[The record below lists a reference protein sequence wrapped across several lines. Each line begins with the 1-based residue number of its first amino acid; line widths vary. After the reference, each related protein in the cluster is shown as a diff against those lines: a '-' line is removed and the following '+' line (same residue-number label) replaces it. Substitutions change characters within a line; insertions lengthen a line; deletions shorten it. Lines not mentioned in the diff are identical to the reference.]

1 LPNIDTAYSFL
12 SSSIIGSRLRCIGH
26 RLMLVDIL
34 SIAIV
39 ELLADLLGEGQ
50 VNVLAGGCSQLC
62 DTLLLSIFALLNLRD
77 CYALLGGKV
86 LTADS
91 DQVNGLVNTGLDGF
105 RESNLYWR
113 FNRGNN
119 GDIVASLL
127 GNLLA
132 IVVAIAVVSIS
143 WGGLA
148 DSHHLGVTFLLKGHF
163 HSLGS
168 GVDNLLLV
176 YVNTDLIGNNFY
188 RFTAD
193 SPGDWVA
200 LFPVNYLYNW
210 N

>member
-1 LPNIDTAYSFL
+1 LPNIDSACLLL
-12 SSSIIGSRLRCIGH
+12 SSSSVGSRLRCIGD

-77 CYALLGGKV
+77 CDALLCGEV
-86 LTADS
+86 LAADS
-91 DQVNGLVNTGLDGF
+91 DQVNGLVNTGLDGL

-168 GVDNLLLV
+168 GVNNLLLV
-176 YVNTDLIGNNFY
+176 YVNTYFVGDNFY
-188 RFTAD
+188 RFTAN
-193 SPGDWVA
+193 SPGDCVA
-200 LFPVNYLYNW
+200 LLPVNDLDNW

>member
-1 LPNIDTAYSFL
+1 
-12 SSSIIGSRLRCIGH
+12 
-26 RLMLVDIL
+26 MLVDIL

-77 CYALLGGKV
+77 YDALLGGEV

-91 DQVNGLVNTGLDGF
+91 DQVNGLLNTGLDGL
-105 RESNLYWR
+105 RESNLYWG
-113 FNRGNN
+113 FNRCDNW
-119 GDIVASLL
+119 DIVASLL

-132 IVVAIAVVSIS
+132 IVVTIAVVSIS

-148 DSHHLGVTFLLKGHF
+148 NCNHLGVTLLLKGDLNCL
-163 HSLGS
+163 SRCIN
-168 GVDNLLLV
+168 NLLLV
-176 YVNTDLIGNNFY
+176 RVDTDLIGNNFY
-188 RFTAD
+188 RFTANG
-193 SPGDWVA
+193 PGDRVA
-200 LFPVNYLYNW
+200 LLPVNDLDNW